1 MHLAQNRELSDAY
14 LQWPG
19 KPLVS
24 REDLAFDE
32 VWCISLEV
40 WTRVGSP
47 RAVAESD
54 TVEKP

>member
-14 LQWPG
+14 LQGPG

-24 REDLAFDE
+24 LEDLAFDE

-40 WTRVGSP
+40 WTRGRQSKGSGGVGHS
-47 RAVAESD
+47 
-54 TVEKP
+54 